1 METPRFDEWIAETGL
16 SRKPHQV
23 EGVQFCVGNEQ
34 NGRGGLI
41 ADEMGLGKTYIML
54 GTMIENPGKK
64 TLIVLPLALLEQW
77 HKILADKC
85 DGLDLFV
92 SHFNVQ
98 DKNTKDFLAN
108 HAKNKDGPMEF
119 DQRNPKTKGC
129 KAYSRYESY
138 KKAATYGEAEKLGM
152 TGLDYRHDFKQG
164 LIKNLMHKRI
174 EAADV
179 VITTYGKTLSRKNK
193 YDETIH
199 NFLYEYNWGRIIF
212 DEAHHLRNEGTA
224 RFIGVN
230 KLKCDIRWL
239 ITGTPIQNRMSDL
252 YALCE
257 IMGIKKEVYTDDNSL
272 NWIANNYMLKRTKK
286 DAGLDLPPVNVH
298 IEEAEWKCEKE
309 RDLSEQIHSL
319 LSFAQVNKSTGS
331 IKPSIYAMGGTGQSI
346 LPYLIR
352 ARQAC
357 IYPQLVKKAIEKFV
371 KEGVVEDDPEF
382 LEAIESS
389 SKIDQVV
396 KTISD
401 RKDNGRGKLIFC
413 HFRGEIDILESRLS
427 KLGLDVKTFDGR
439 TSHNQRNEILEN
451 VCDVLILQIQT
462 GCEGLNLQQFKEVYF
477 VSPHWN
483 PAIEDQAVARCHRIG
498 QDAAVD
504 VFRFTMKNFG
514 SSTVNIEAHS
524 TNLQE
529 TKREIVETF
538 NDKTAD

>member
-1 METPRFDEWIAETGL
+1 METPRFDKWLAETGL
-16 SRKPHQV
+16 TRKPHQI

-98 DKNTKDFLAN
+98 DKKTKNFLEN

-174 EAADV
+174 EDADV

-272 NWIANNYMLKRTKK
+272 NWIVNNYMLKRTKK
-286 DAGLDLPPVNVH
+286 DAGLDLPPVNLH

-319 LSFAQVNKSTGS
+319 LPFAQVNKATGS

-439 TSHNQRNEILEN
+439 TSHNQRNEILDN

>member
-1 METPRFDEWIAETGL
+1 
-16 SRKPHQV
+16 
-23 EGVQFCVGNEQ
+23 
-34 NGRGGLI
+34 
-41 ADEMGLGKTYIML
+41 
-54 GTMIENPGKK
+54 
-64 TLIVLPLALLEQW
+64 
-77 HKILADKC
+77 
-85 DGLDLFV
+85 
-92 SHFNVQ
+92 
-98 DKNTKDFLAN
+98 
-108 HAKNKDGPMEF
+108 
-119 DQRNPKTKGC
+119 
-129 KAYSRYESY
+129 
-138 KKAATYGEAEKLGM
+138 
-152 TGLDYRHDFKQG
+152 
-164 LIKNLMHKRI
+164 
-174 EAADV
+174 
-179 VITTYGKTLSRKNK
+179 
-193 YDETIH
+193 
-199 NFLYEYNWGRIIF
+199 
-212 DEAHHLRNEGTA
+212 
-224 RFIGVN
+224 
-230 KLKCDIRWL
+230 
-239 ITGTPIQNRMSDL
+239 
-252 YALCE
+252 
-257 IMGIKKEVYTDDNSL
+257 
-272 NWIANNYMLKRTKK
+272 
-286 DAGLDLPPVNVH
+286 LDLPPVNVH

-357 IYPQLVKKAIEKFV
+357 IYPQLVKKAIEKFI
-371 KEGVVEDDPEF
+371 KEGVVEDEPEF

-498 QDAAVD
+498 QDTTVD